1 MNEFLIMNSSISIG
15 SLLLQHPLYQATEK
29 CIDREITDTY
39 KYLDFYSTW
48 NLSILDYETIIRELF
63 KVDENELKAFILRR
77 KYRLKYNRLV
87 CSQEIL
93 MENNSAKK
101 FLRFILALPML
112 EYEIQKTR
120 QSTSSGSPSCNMFDK
135 SLSKFKYNGDCF
147 SKIGDDEILN
157 TIQTIITSST
167 VEKLVKGLQRFAFHD
182 YKLLSQ
188 RNDRELTYRL
198 EFKDYL
204 VEPICTLLDIT
215 FTLDAEVKY
224 VIGSPGNVKY
234 HVWSDILIV
243 RGFDVFCAI
252 EVKNFPIL
260 SNYDSESTGITA
272 DILSQNKIP
281 DFMRQLIVQMVYYKT
296 NMGVLTDAYDAILVE
311 IDLDYFD
318 KYRQNFVPSKGAKV
332 IPLRYR
338 VLNCLSSAPTLR
350 EGLMH
355 FIFKAIVDDDALKLT
370 QERMLVFK
378 KYLRNTPKEYEEE
391 LLSVGYSSDPTE
403 SSFGSRP
410 STRETNM
417 SEPLAS
423 VVEEEIGEEQQVD
436 LDETEDVYMQKGDV
450 YSSQIVKFDSYYVK
464 KYLLCP
470 MDDKQKLVAKI
481 YDPIMANRVHDKYI
495 CSREEVMEQC
505 LDNYNSERRFCQVLA
520 NDPEFNSCYVPHR
533 RGYLKVTV
541 DKYYLAQGRFNL
553 FKFIDTIP
561 MPRDNETYTKAK
573 KQLEIIHRNGIV
585 HGDIRDANILY
596 TKNGKIFIID
606 FANSVLENEST
617 DYMNKKTDLS
627 ELEFIFR
634 NNKGG
639 FE

>member
-1 MNEFLIMNSSISIG
+1 MNSSISIG
-15 SLLLQHPLYQATEK
+15 SLLLQHPLYQATER

-39 KYLDFYSTW
+39 KYLDFFSTW

-63 KVDENELKAFILRR
+63 KVDENELKAFILEGDH
-77 KYRLKYNRLV
+77 RLEYNRLV

-112 EYEIQKTR
+112 EYEIQRTR

-147 SKIGDDEILN
+147 SKISDDEILN
-157 TIQTIITSST
+157 TINTILASST
-167 VEKLVKGLQRFAFHD
+167 AEKLVNGLQGFAFHD
-182 YKLLSQ
+182 YRLLSQ

-198 EFKDYL
+198 EFKEYL
-204 VEPICTLLDIT
+204 VEPICTLLVKT
-215 FTLDAEVKY
+215 FALDAEVKY
-224 VIGSPGNVKY
+224 VIGSPGSVKY

-243 RGFDVFCAI
+243 RDLDVFCAI
-252 EVKNFPIL
+252 EVKTFPIL

-272 DILSQNKIP
+272 DILSQHKIP

-296 NMGVLTDAYDAILVE
+296 NMGVLTDAYNAILVE

-318 KYRQNFVPSKGAKV
+318 KYRQKFVPSKGAKV
-332 IPLRYR
+332 IPLMYR

-355 FIFKAIVDDDALKLT
+355 FFFEAIVDDDALKLK
-370 QERMLVFK
+370 QERMLAFK

-403 SSFGSRP
+403 SSFSSRP
-410 STRETNM
+410 STRDTNM
-417 SEPLAS
+417 SAHLAS
-423 VVEEEIGEEQQVD
+423 FVEEDIREEQQVD

-450 YSSQIVKFDSYYVK
+450 YSSQLVKFDSYYMK
-464 KYLLCP
+464 KYLLRP

-495 CSREEVMEQC
+495 SSREEVMEQC
-505 LDNYNSERRFCQVLA
+505 LDNYNSERSCCQVLA

-533 RGYLKVTV
+533 RGYIKVTV

-553 FKFIDTIP
+553 FKFIDTVP
-561 MPRDNETYTKAK
+561 MPRDEETYMKAK

-596 TKNGKIFIID
+596 TKDGKIFIID

-617 DYMNKKTDLS
+617 DSTNKITDLS
-627 ELEFIFR
+627 ELKSIFR
-634 NNKGG
+634 NDKNV

>member
-1 MNEFLIMNSSISIG
+1 MQVRSIHLSSSTSIG
-15 SLLLQHPLYQATEK
+15 SLLLQHPLYQAAEK
-29 CIDREITDTY
+29 CIDREISDTY
-39 KYLDFYSTW
+39 KYLDFFPTW
-48 NLSILDYETIIRELF
+48 NLSILNYGTIIRELF
-63 KVDENELKAFILRR
+63 KVDENELKAFILEGGPKRR
-77 KYRLKYNRLV
+77 YLDCVSWIFYCNQQD
-87 CSQEIL
+87 S
-93 MENNSAKK
+93 KK
-101 FLRFILALPML
+101 ILRFVLSLHML
-112 EYEIQKTR
+112 GYEIQR
-120 QSTSSGSPSCNMFDK
+120 ARPFTSSGSPSCNIFDK

-157 TIQTIITSST
+157 TINSILASSPT
-167 VEKLVKGLQRFAFHD
+167 EKLIKGLQDFAFHD
-182 YKLLSQ
+182 YRLLTQ

-198 EFKDYL
+198 EFKEYL
-204 VEPICTLLDIT
+204 VEPICTFLVKT
-215 FTLDAEVKY
+215 FALDAEVKY

-243 RGFDVFCAI
+243 RGIDVFCAI

-272 DILSQNKIP
+272 DLLSQNKIP

-318 KYRQNFVPSKGAKV
+318 KYRQEFVPSKGAKV
-332 IPLRYR
+332 IPLRCR

-355 FIFKAIVDDDALKLT
+355 FFFEAIVDDDALKLK
-370 QERMLVFK
+370 QERMLAFK
-378 KYLRNTPKEYEEE
+378 KYLRNTPQEYEEE
-391 LLSVGYSSDPTE
+391 LLSVGYSSEPTE
-403 SSFGSRP
+403 SSVGSRP

-417 SEPLAS
+417 SAHLAS
-423 VVEEEIGEEQQVD
+423 FVEEDIEEEQRVD
-436 LDETEDVYMQKGDV
+436 LDETDDVYMQKGDV
-450 YSSQIVKFDSYYVK
+450 YSSQLVKFDSYHMK
-464 KYLLCP
+464 KYLLYP
-470 MDDKQKLVAKI
+470 MEDKQKLVAKI

-495 CSREEVMEQC
+495 SSRKEVLEQC
-505 LDNYNSERRFCQVLA
+505 LDNYNSERGFCEVLA

-533 RGYLKVTV
+533 RGYIKVTV

-553 FKFIDTIP
+553 FKFIDTVP
-561 MPRDNETYTKAK
+561 MPRDKETYIKAK

-596 TKNGKIFIID
+596 TKDGKIFIID

-617 DYMNKKTDLS
+617 DSTNKITDLS
-627 ELEFIFR
+627 ELESIFR
-634 NNKGG
+634 NDKNV